1 MLRDLARPLASS
13 VLLASVALALST
25 AIDPLVEI
33 RFRDAVAGAKD
44 PASHLQ
50 QRRLPYC
57 LKSGALQNAS
67 CPCDAALC
75 QPHLSVMQEGVRT
88 FCLPA
93 NITGLCYRSELDP
106 DKSCGCCVVQR
117 QYLCE

>member
-1 MLRDLARPLASS
+1 MLRDLARPLTSS
-13 VLLASVALALST
+13 VLLASLALALST
-25 AIDPLVEI
+25 SIDPLVKI
-33 RFRDAVAGAKD
+33 RFMDAVIGVKD
-44 PASHLQ
+44 SSGSQ
-50 QRRLPYC
+50 QLRRLPYC
-57 LKSGALQNAS
+57 LKSAALRNAS
-67 CPCDAALC
+67 CPCDTALC
-75 QPHLSVMQEGVRT
+75 QHHLSFIGEGVST